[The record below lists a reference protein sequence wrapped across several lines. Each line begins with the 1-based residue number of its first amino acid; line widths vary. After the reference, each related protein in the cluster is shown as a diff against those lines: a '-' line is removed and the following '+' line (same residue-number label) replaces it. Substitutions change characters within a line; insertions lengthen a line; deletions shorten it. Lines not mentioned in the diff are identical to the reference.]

1 MSEENTVIED
11 DDEFDSAFA
20 EFTNGK
26 EPEEYLEEELE
37 ETPYNDPEDPE
48 EEPVNETVEPEQVAD
63 PFADLDDAQ
72 RDEIGRLRK
81 EAVDWKHRYQSDE
94 GRVSALQRKINE
106 LENRA
111 TSTPTVEQIAEV
123 ADSGNEEEMNAF
135 KEDYPDIALAVD
147 RMVASRLKAERQQH
161 QQVISQM
168 DSRYQQILQPI
179 QQQEH
184 QRTVDVQ
191 LSSLEQRHSD
201 WREVATSASF
211 TDWVSRQPE
220 AVRNMVNSDYAD
232 DASYVLDSFKSMS
245 GHNSQ
250 QQTQPSPGVEQ
261 IVNKRQQVLDNAVAP
276 RTRRS
281 APKTGVP
288 DDFDAAFA
296 YYANK

>member
-1 MSEENTVIED
+1 MSEENTVIEED
-11 DDEFDSAFA
+11 DFDSAFA
-20 EFTNGK
+20 EFSNGK
-26 EPEEYLEEELE
+26 EPEEYLEPEAEEVDEEEDVAEIQQGDE
-37 ETPYNDPEDPE
+37 ETTLE
-48 EEPVNETVEPEQVAD
+48 VEASD

-111 TSTPTVEQIAEV
+111 TSTPTVQQIAEV

-147 RMVASRLKAERQQH
+147 RMVASRLTAERQQH

-168 DSRYQQILQPI
+168 DNRYQQILQPI
-179 QQQEH
+179 QQQEQ
-184 QRTVDVQ
+184 QRSVNVQ

-250 QQTQPSPGVEQ
+250 QSQVSPGVEH

-281 APKTGVP
+281 VPKTGVP
-288 DDFDAAFA
+288 EDFDAAFA
-296 YYANK
+296 YYSSK